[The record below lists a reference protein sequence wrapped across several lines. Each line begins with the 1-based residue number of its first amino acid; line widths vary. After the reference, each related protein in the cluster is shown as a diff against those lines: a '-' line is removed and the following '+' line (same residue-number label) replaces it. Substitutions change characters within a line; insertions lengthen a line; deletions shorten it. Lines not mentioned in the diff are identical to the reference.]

1 MFRIIITHVSIY
13 KVINRRDYRYPSLSK
28 HLQCSGWGSNSVSS
42 GLIIGAASDLSE
54 RKNVGD
60 FVAKATMVV
69 WPDLV
74 GCSTPAWSILPLF
87 MGLGLSFIMTWFVCE
102 QSCTATYSDSH
113 VANQRGLKPPWAS
126 KKLCTWRTRR
136 SRKSS
141 NLKADAQHVK
151 KGGAVRTLWNLSL
164 PLPAMRHMSCKARRV
179 LAWSECALGYA
190 RA

>member
-1 MFRIIITHVSIY
+1 MFRVGKQLCQLWTYNCPAKWLV
-13 KVINRRDYRYPSLSK
+13 
-28 HLQCSGWGSNSVSS
+28 
-42 GLIIGAASDLSE
+42 GAQ
-54 RKNVGD
+54 KTVGD

-74 GCSTPAWSILPLF
+74 GCSTPAWSIPPPF
-87 MGLGLSFIMTWFVCE
+87 MGLGLSFSWPDLYVHWTIMYCYVFWF
-102 QSCTATYSDSH
+102 SCCKS
-113 VANQRGLKPPWAS
+113 GLKPPWAS

-151 KGGAVRTLWNLSL
+151 KGGAVRTIWNLSL